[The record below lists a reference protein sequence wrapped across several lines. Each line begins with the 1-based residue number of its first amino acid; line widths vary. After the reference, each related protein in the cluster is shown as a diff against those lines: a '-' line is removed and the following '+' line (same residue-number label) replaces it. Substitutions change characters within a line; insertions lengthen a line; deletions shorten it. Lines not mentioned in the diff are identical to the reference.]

1 MYFQYLDGDYYQD
14 DNYQP
19 SNNRP
24 SNQYASTFYIGVG
37 CYENE
42 VYHPV
47 LYKCVP
53 QVPKP
58 VSQSPIDLSIFG

>member
-1 MYFQYLDGDYYQD
+1 MYFLYLDGDYYQD

-19 SNNRP
+19 SNP
-24 SNQYASTFYIGVG
+24 YTYTFYVGVG

-42 VYHPV
+42 VYHPI
-47 LYKCVP
+47 LQKCVR

-58 VSQSPIDLSIFG
+58 VTQSPIDLSIFG